1 MPLLLFLSGIN
12 AQIALPTFQ
21 AVHKPHTSAYESGSQ
36 TFSYTGAQQTFTVP
50 SGVSTITIQAYGAQ
64 GTNGNSPGGLGGY
77 VVGDLTVTAGNTL
90 YVYVGGRAGFNGGA
104 SGHSNGGSGGGASD
118 VRSGGT
124 AYTDRVIVAGGGGGG
139 GYSNTKGNGG
149 TGGGGTAV
157 GSNCYG
163 GGGGYGNPKN
173 RKHSSI
179 ENDLKQEYLSVKYVE
194 DNFKNYKFS

>member
-1 MPLLLFLSGIN
+1 MKKVTLLLLLLLCTIN

-21 AVHKPHTSAYESGSQ
+21 GVHKPHTSSSYESGDT

-50 SGVSTITIQAYGAQ
+50 SGVSTITIQTYGAQ
-64 GTNGNSPGGLGGY
+64 GTNGASPGGLGGY
-77 VVGDLTVTAGNTL
+77 VSGDLTVTAGNTL

-139 GYSNTKGNGG
+139 GWGNSKGYGG
-149 TGGGGTAV
+149 TGGGGAS
-157 GSNCYG
+157 GGRNSNAG
-163 GGGGYGNPKN
+163 GGSSWSGTLANQEFNGGTRSGDGQ
-173 RKHSSI
+173 I
-179 ENDLKQEYLSVKYVE
+179 IITW
-194 DNFKNYKFS
+194 